1 MRHGYQMRARVPA
14 AHTSAIARAQRRTLQ
29 YWQLH
34 IRWSGRAA
42 RTLSARTSQSATSR
56 LVFSCSQCGWFLCP
70 PEYSRWGRARS
81 GRGPGRWAYHTV
93 VRAWL
98 GNEAHSLC
106 AVQVLSAS
114 AICARSTERMR
125 TERESVVQKVSALD
139 CILRARCLRVAAR
152 RSTFRREASVS
163 TCLFQYLSTYLC
175 SDDIRIGATVDGHW
189 TQGAGPVACPSASHR
204 PSTTHF
210 DCLDPPCRFV
220 HAIHRLARER
230 RSSRTSVSGIRS
242 LLVFPLYACM
252 RNRQCLLVLCI
263 YVIVCAWPVHS

>member
-1 MRHGYQMRARVPA
+1 MRPGYQMRARVPA

-42 RTLSARTSQSATSR
+42 RTLSALNSQSATSR
-56 LVFSCSQCGWFLCP
+56 LVFFLFSVRLVP
-70 PEYSRWGRARS
+70 VPSGVLAMGTRAKWSRPGTLGVPYRCAGLAWQ
-81 GRGPGRWAYHTV
+81 RG
-93 VRAWL
+93 
-98 GNEAHSLC
+98 SLC